1 MPYGPSH
8 SMRTV
13 RDMSHVVQFGAVPS
27 SDSQRGAVGFSRSGS
42 RGRVP
47 SFARTL
53 SRRLVVLVVASLV
66 SAAGTV
72 AIGAATQPNSASAAV
87 PAGAKTEISGRPNGI
102 AVLSVGVI
110 NTWAAGWFQV
120 LSCDATP
127 GAYSTSNASEAG
139 ETIASLAIVQL
150 DAAGKTCVYN
160 QSPTSDI
167 FVDLQGYLDPS
178 AFTPVTRRLLDTR
191 QPPPKLPVEAGGR
204 RSFVGQPNG
213 FAVVSIVATAAL
225 APGYLQALSCAASP
239 GAYSNLN
246 VDRADQT
253 VANLAVVQLDAKGQ
267 SCIYTQ
273 GGGHLIVDLQGY
285 LDPSTFTVASQR
297 LLDTRQPSPKAP
309 LLAGSRAEVVGQ
321 PDGLAVLSIVG
332 SETRAPGY
340 FQLLGCAETEG
351 AYSNLNSDRA
361 GQTRAN
367 LAIAQ
372 LDGDGKACLHTQSG
386 AHMIADLQGYFDP
399 SVFTPVNQRILD
411 TRQTL
416 SPPWA
421 SGVLFEGPASAA
433 QAFMGWL
440 ERTVPDLDPWT
451 IGAVAS
457 NGASAEVEVTY
468 TPLVFDVTLLQSVQ
482 PTMTVIVSQSALN
495 GGWEVSQA
503 RSGSLLVERP
513 LPGDQIG
520 SVFEMS
526 YSNTLISSGPEVQIF
541 VSGSTTPVYQGQFN
555 GGGIFAAGSFSG
567 VVDTALCSP
576 GFASL
581 FPFVTVCNG
590 VGPAGA
596 QGTLVISTDH
606 GATTVP
612 VTFK

>member
-1 MPYGPSH
+1 MSQVEKSGS
-8 SMRTV
+8 V
-13 RDMSHVVQFGAVPS
+13 RPIDG
-27 SDSQRGAVGFSRSGS
+27 QRGVVGSSRSGT
-42 RGRVP
+42 RGRRVWT
-47 SFARTL
+47 FAGTL
-53 SRRLVVLVVASLV
+53 SRRVGVLVAASLV
-66 SAAGTV
+66 AAAGTV
-72 AIGAATQPNSASAAV
+72 AIGATTRPSSVSAAI

-102 AVLSVGVI
+102 AVLSIGVT

-120 LSCDATP
+120 LPCDATP
-127 GAYSTSNASEAG
+127 GAYSTSNATEAG
-139 ETIASLAIVQL
+139 ETIANLAIVQL

-160 QSPTSDI
+160 QNPTSDI

-178 AFTPVTRRLLDTR
+178 AFTPETRRLLDTR

-204 RSFVGQPNG
+204 ISFVGRPNG
-213 FAVVSIVATAAL
+213 LAVVSIVATQTL
-225 APGYLQALSCAASP
+225 APGYLQVLPCAASP

-253 VANLAVVQLDAKGQ
+253 IANLAVLQLDARGE

-285 LDPSTFTVASQR
+285 LDPATFTVASQR
-297 LLDTRQPSPKAP
+297 LLDTRQPPPKTP
-309 LLAGSRAEVVGQ
+309 LPADTRAEVVGQ
-321 PDGLAVLSIVG
+321 PNGLAVLSIIG

-372 LDGDGKACLHTQSG
+372 LDGNGKTCLHTQSG
-386 AHMIADLQGYFDP
+386 AHLIADLQGYFDP

-421 SGVLFEGPASAA
+421 SGVLLDDPASAA
-433 QAFMGWL
+433 RSFMEWL
-440 ERTVPDLDPWT
+440 GRTVSDLDPWT
-451 IGAVAS
+451 IGGVTS
-457 NGASAEVEVTY
+457 NDASAEVEVAY
-468 TPLVFDVTLLQSVQ
+468 TSLIYDVGIRQLVQ
-482 PTMTVIVSQSALN
+482 PTMTLTVSRSPVH

-503 RSGSLLVERP
+503 RSGSLRVDRP
-513 LPGDQIG
+513 LPNDQIG

-526 YSNTLISSGPEVQIF
+526 YSNTLISSGPEMRIF
-541 VSGSTTPVYQGQFN
+541 VSGSMTPIYQGQFS
-555 GGGIFAAGSFSG
+555 GGGIFAADSFSG
-567 VVDTALCSP
+567 VVDTTLCSP
-576 GFASL
+576 GLASL
-581 FPFVTVCNG
+581 FSLVTVCNG
-590 VGPAGA
+590 VGPAGV
-596 QGTLVISTDH
+596 QGTLVISTNH

-612 VTFK
+612 VVFR

>member
-1 MPYGPSH
+1 M
-8 SMRTV
+8 
-13 RDMSHVVQFGAVPS
+13 
-27 SDSQRGAVGFSRSGS
+27 
-42 RGRVP
+42 P
-47 SFARTL
+47 SFTRTL

-72 AIGAATQPNSASAAV
+72 AVGATTQPSSVSAAV

-120 LSCDATP
+120 LPCDATP
-127 GAYSTSNASEAG
+127 GAYSTLNATGAG
-139 ETIASLAIVQL
+139 ETIANLAIVQL
-150 DAAGKTCVYN
+150 DAAGRTCVYN

-167 FVDLQGYLDPS
+167 FVDLQGYLDSS

-213 FAVVSIVATAAL
+213 LAVVSIVATAAL

-285 LDPSTFTVASQR
+285 LDPSTFAVASQR

-309 LLAGSRAEVVGQ
+309 LLADSRAEVVGQ
-321 PDGLAVLSIVG
+321 PDGLAVLSIIG

-340 FQLLGCAETEG
+340 FQLLGCAEAEG

-372 LDGDGKACLHTQSG
+372 LDGNGKACLHTQSG

-399 SVFTPVNQRILD
+399 SVFTPVNRRILD
-411 TRQTL
+411 TRRTL

-421 SGVLFEGPASAA
+421 SGVLFEDPASAA
-433 QAFMGWL
+433 RAFMGWL

-457 NGASAEVEVTY
+457 DGASAEVEVTY

-495 GGWEVSQA
+495 GGWEVSRA
-503 RSGSLLVERP
+503 RSGSLPVERP

-596 QGTLVISTDH
+596 HGTLVISTDH